1 MLGFCPRWQEGM
13 LGVGV
18 SAWLAAGV
26 APVPSVQS
34 LFLQLGSG
42 EMLLEPGTG
51 EKGMGLPRNKPPLF
65 VMPLEQDPSP
75 LYQLSTFRLQAGKA
89 LVACKLTPA

>member
-1 MLGFCPRWQEGM
+1 MQMLGFGPHWQEGM

-18 SAWLAAGV
+18 SAWLAAEV
-26 APVPSVQS
+26 ALVPSVQS

-51 EKGMGLPRNKPPLF
+51 DQGTGLPRNKPPLF
-65 VMPLEQDPSP
+65 FMPLEQDPSP
-75 LYQLSTFRLQAGKA
+75 LYQLSTFRL
-89 LVACKLTPA
+89 